1 MQQKFVDTDFPT
13 TIFGLIIV
21 LPGMLLHNPPS
32 FAGFVVV
39 VGVGV
44 GVVLAVEI
52 IVVMVL
58 VVVVVIIFF
67 YSASLRLASTR
78 WVQSTF

>member
-44 GVVLAVEI
+44 GVVLAVDI
-52 IVVMVL
+52 IVGPSSCCRHNL
-58 VVVVVIIFF
+58 FC
-67 YSASLRLASTR
+67 SASLRLASTR